1 MTALARAGRG
11 ASYGALAVVVGV
23 ASALAIIAIGYVS
36 SSVTPATLAAVCV
49 GAPLGAWL
57 LATKRVGTALI
68 VVAAYIALLDGFLRL
83 KTGQTELTVVR
94 DVVFYLVV
102 VGAVVRL
109 AISRGLPDVPPWTGW
124 VLAFV
129 SLVLVQLLNPANP
142 PFQIALL
149 GMRPHLEWVPLF
161 FFGYA
166 VMRSPQRL
174 RAFLVVLLVL
184 ATINGIVG
192 FVQFNLDRDQLAGW
206 GPGYTE
212 LIQGE
217 GRFEGAGRVYYDDVG
232 AHVRPPALGPDTGFG
247 GRIGF
252 LAIPGALALLIVARG
267 LGVRIGLLLLSGGLA
282 LAVITSQQ
290 RTVVLASL
298 VVIFAFAGLATLGGR
313 GLRLVLALTVTAA
326 VGYGAVHFIAG
337 SAATDPFTR
346 YSTVSPSQLFSSIK
360 QDRGQ
365 SLKAIPNYFSDTP
378 LGVGLGRS
386 GPASGL
392 LGVRGDTATTANSET
407 EFNYL
412 LSELGVPGLVV
423 LLGFS
428 LLVLGA
434 SISAIRRLPDRET
447 RMLLAAVAAPLVAI
461 LVTWVST
468 STSAT
473 TPLAPYM
480 WFASG
485 VIAYWWR
492 ATRSTTQHLRA
503 AP

>member
-1 MTALARAGRG
+1 
-11 ASYGALAVVVGV
+11 VVGV

-57 LATKRVGTALI
+57 LATRRVGTALI

-83 KTGQTELTVVR
+83 KTGQPELTVVR

-184 ATINGIVG
+184 ATINGIVA
-192 FVQFNLDRDQLAGW
+192 FVQFNMDRNQLAGW
-206 GPGYTE
+206 GPGYAE

-217 GRFEGAGRVYYDDVG
+217 GRFQGAGRVYYDDVG
-232 AHVRPPALGPDTGFG
+232 AHVRPPALGPDTGFA

-252 LAIPGALALLIVARG
+252 LAIPGALTLLIVARG
-267 LGVRIGLLLLSGGLA
+267 LGMRIGLFLLCGGVA
-282 LAVITSQQ
+282 VAVITSQQ
-290 RTVVLASL
+290 RTVILASL
-298 VVIFAFAGLATLGGR
+298 VAMFAFAGLATLGGR
-313 GLRLVLALTVTAA
+313 GLRVVLALSVAA
-326 VGYGAVHFIAG
+326 VVGYGAINFIAG

-365 SLKAIPNYFSDTP
+365 SLSAVPNYFSETP

-386 GPASGL
+386 GPAAGL
-392 LGVRGDTATTANSET
+392 LGARGDAATTTANSET

-412 LSELGVPGLVV
+412 LSELGIPGLVV
-423 LLGFS
+423 LLGFT
-428 LLVLGA
+428 LVVLAA
-434 SISAIRRLPDRET
+434 SFSAIRRLPDRET

-461 LVTWVST
+461 LVTWIST

-492 ATRSTTQHLRA
+492 ETRSTALPLRG
-503 AP
+503 PP